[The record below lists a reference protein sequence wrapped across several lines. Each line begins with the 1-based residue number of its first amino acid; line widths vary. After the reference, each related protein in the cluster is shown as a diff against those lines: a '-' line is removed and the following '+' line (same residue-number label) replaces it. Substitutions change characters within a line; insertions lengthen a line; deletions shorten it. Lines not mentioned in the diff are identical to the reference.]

1 MSQETRAFKM
11 AVTMGDPGGVGAE
24 VIVKALADA
33 ALRRA
38 CNPVIIGDITCMENA
53 AEELGSALRFRAV
66 ESLDESS
73 TPATAPDFV
82 PVYSPTQPSGA
93 FARGRISA
101 VNGQASYDWI
111 VAAAEAALTG
121 QVSAICTAPI
131 AKEALFEAGHTVPGH
146 TELLASLCGVQ
157 EVRMMLVGG
166 GLRVVL
172 QTIHEALATVP
183 ALLSSERIVQTLD
196 IIADFARRS
205 GFSAPRIAV
214 CGLNPHASEGGHFGH
229 EEETII
235 TPAIEKARASGG
247 NITGPYPADTVF
259 HRALQGDFDFVLAM
273 YHDQGLIPVKTLDF
287 NGGVNVTLGLPI
299 IRTSPDHGTAFDI
312 AGRGIAHAGSMTA
325 AMKLAVELATRAG

>member
-1 MSQETRAFKM
+1 MTEAQRPVRV
-11 AVTMGDPGGVGAE
+11 AVTMGDPGGVGPE
-24 VIVKALADA
+24 VIVKALADGV
-33 ALRRA
+33 LRRKCRA
-38 CNPVIIGDITCMENA
+38 VIVGDLATIRA
-53 AEELGSALRFRAV
+53 AAVQLGSELEFFPV
-66 ESLDESS
+66 EDLDVAFGSDAGVDRIPVFS
-73 TPATAPDFV
+73 PGIPRQAFTP
-82 PVYSPTQPSGA
+82 G
-93 FARGRISA
+93 GISA
-101 VNGQASYDWI
+101 VNGQASYEWI

-121 QVSAICTAPI
+121 HVDAICTAPI

-172 QTIHEALATVP
+172 QTIHVALSRVP
-183 ALLSSERIVQTLD
+183 VLLTPEKIAQTLE
-196 IIADFARRS
+196 IIVKFAHRS
-205 GFSAPRIAV
+205 GFDRPRIAV

-235 TPAIEKARASGG
+235 SPALAAFGG
-247 NITGPYPADTVF
+247 RGAVVTGPYPADTVF

-299 IRTSPDHGTAFDI
+299 VRTSPDHGTAFDI

-325 AMKLAVELATRAG
+325 AMNLAAELARR